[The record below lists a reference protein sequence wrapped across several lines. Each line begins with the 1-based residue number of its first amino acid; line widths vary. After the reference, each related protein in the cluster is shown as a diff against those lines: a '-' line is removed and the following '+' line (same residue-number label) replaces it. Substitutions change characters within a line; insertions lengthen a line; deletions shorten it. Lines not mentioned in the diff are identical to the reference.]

1 MDLTNAGHCHREKTR
16 GREINQQLFCSRQD
30 SVIRLGRPH
39 PSVQLSPP
47 EVTPAWNQH
56 ADRQELLLRVHEMR
70 GGTPG
75 SPGNL
80 ALVGPL
86 RAAVSHVEVDNIFSV
101 SPLHRN
107 SKGLKGMKGK
117 GNETSH
123 GVADGA
129 AQEASL
135 DLKLEQTRVAGI
147 EPPLKETH

>member
-1 MDLTNAGHCHREKTR
+1 
-16 GREINQQLFCSRQD
+16 
-30 SVIRLGRPH
+30 
-39 PSVQLSPP
+39 
-47 EVTPAWNQH
+47 
-56 ADRQELLLRVHEMR
+56 MR
-70 GGTPG
+70 GGSPG

-86 RAAVSHVEVDNIFSV
+86 RAAVSHVEVDNILSI

-147 EPPLKETH
+147 EPKQNKREREGGRSRYSPPPGICTKAECGHSLF

>member
-1 MDLTNAGHCHREKTR
+1 
-16 GREINQQLFCSRQD
+16 
-30 SVIRLGRPH
+30 
-39 PSVQLSPP
+39 
-47 EVTPAWNQH
+47 
-56 ADRQELLLRVHEMR
+56 MR
-70 GGTPG
+70 GGNPG

-86 RAAVSHVEVDNIFSV
+86 RAAVSHVEVDNILSV

-147 EPPLKETH
+147 EPKQNEREKEREAGRDTHHHLESAQRGNVATHSFSLYSSNPFLCQPQGIRTAKSPSSYQLVSGAGL